1 MLLVGLCGV
10 GFLAGL
16 CCNVL
21 VLLPLS
27 MLAVLLVVATAWFSG
42 LGAYGLDIVMNVIV
56 CQAGYM
62 VGLTSRDPLAG
73 VMARIGTAPSNRA

>member
-1 MLLVGLCGV
+1 
-10 GFLAGL
+10 
-16 CCNVL
+16 
-21 VLLPLS
+21 
-27 MLAVLLVVATAWFSG
+27 
-42 LGAYGLDIVMNVIV
+42 VMNAIV